1 MGATDVARQ
10 VRSLLAFVAITACSS
25 PAASISER
33 APPSATN
40 ELEIDYETWGLMPPP
55 RCGSPTFA
63 IVLAADRTVSCGWRS
78 RCPPYS
84 EAAPLRPVTKG
95 TLTDAQVDR
104 LLPLAGSPAF
114 FALPKFNSNPHII
127 DGGEQQLVVRI
138 GTRTKTVEMANTN
151 APAFDEL
158 LWALSAA
165 TGCSRESAGPPPP

>member
-1 MGATDVARQ
+1 MNR
-10 VRSLLAFVAITACSS
+10 
-25 PAASISER
+25 
-33 APPSATN
+33 
-40 ELEIDYETWGLMPPP
+40 PP
-55 RCGSPTFA
+55 RHSASSFPMIRIRLPA
-63 IVLAADRTVSCGWRS
+63 LALIAVLGLAAGASAAPSGDPADRAALGERLFFDPILSADRTVSCGWRS